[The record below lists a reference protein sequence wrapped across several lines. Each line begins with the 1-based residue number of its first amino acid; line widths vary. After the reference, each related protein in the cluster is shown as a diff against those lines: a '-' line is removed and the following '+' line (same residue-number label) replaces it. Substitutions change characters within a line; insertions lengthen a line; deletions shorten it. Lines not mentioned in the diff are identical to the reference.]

1 MTYLDLVNN
10 VLRRMREEEVATV
23 SSTTYSKMVGDFIN
37 DAKRLVETAWSW
49 SALRTTITVTTE
61 DDVFAYALTGT
72 ETDFTAVTALNDT
85 SNSFLEYRPSIW
97 FADKYLTQ
105 EVLKGSPAYYT
116 YNGVDV
122 NGDTLVELYPKP
134 DGVYTLRFDVILRNN
149 DLSNDTDKLYIPHM
163 PVMHMA
169 IALLARERGETGGTS
184 APEYFAI
191 ADKYLSDAI
200 ALDAAKHPDE
210 VTWYTV

>member
-10 VLRRMREEEVATV
+10 VLRRMREEEVTTV
-23 SSTTYSKMVGDFIN
+23 TATTYSKMVGDFIN

-49 SALRTTITVTTE
+49 SALRTTITVNTTE
-61 DDVFAYALTGT
+61 NIFSYSLTGT
-72 ETDFTAVTALNDT
+72 ETDFTAVSVMNDT
-85 SNSFLEYRPSIW
+85 SNKFLEYRSAVW
-97 FADKYLTQ
+97 FADAYLNKTPAT
-105 EVLKGSPAYYT
+105 GSPSYYT
-116 YNGVDV
+116 YNGIDA

-149 DLSNDTDKLYIPHM
+149 DLVNNTDKLYIPHM
-163 PVMHMA
+163 PVMHLA

-200 ALDAAKHPDE
+200 ALDSAKHPDE
-210 VTWYTV
+210 TIWYTP

>member
-1 MTYLDLVNN
+1 MTYLDIVNN
-10 VLRRMREEEVATV
+10 VLRRMREEEVTTV
-23 SSTTYSKMVGDFIN
+23 TATTYSKMVGDFIN

-49 SALRTTITVTTE
+49 SALRTTITVNTE
-61 DDVFAYALTGT
+61 ADIFSYALTGT

-85 SNSFLEYRPSIW
+85 SNVFLEYRSSVW

-105 EVLKGSPAYYT
+105 SVASGSPEYYT
-116 YNGVDV
+116 YNGVDT

-134 DGVYTLRFDVILRNN
+134 DNVYTLRFDVILRNN
-149 DLSNDTDKLYIPHM
+149 DLVNDSDKLYIPHM
-163 PVMHMA
+163 PVMHLA

-210 VTWYTV
+210 TTWYTP

>member
-10 VLRRMREEEVATV
+10 VLRRLREEEVATV
-23 SSTTYSKMVGDFIN
+23 SATTYSKMVGDFVN

-49 SALRTTITVTTE
+49 SALRTTITVNTE
-61 DDVFAYALTGT
+61 ADVFSYALTGT
-72 ETDFTAVTALNDT
+72 ETDFTAVTAMNDT
-85 SNSFLEYRPSIW
+85 SNVFLEYRPSVW
-97 FADKYLTQ
+97 FADAYLNKTPSS
-105 EVLKGSPAYYT
+105 GSPTYYT
-116 YNGVDV
+116 YNGVDT
-122 NGDTLVELYPKP
+122 NGDTLVEVYPKP

-149 DLSNDTDKLYIPHM
+149 DLSADTDKLYIPHM

-200 ALDAAKHPDE
+200 ALDATKHPDE
-210 VTWYTV
+210 TTWYTP